1 MIILKM
7 NFFYHLKEIKIRLIY
22 ILFCFFITF
31 IFSYLYVETFIFL
44 MVEPLNANFIFMTLF
59 EGFYC
64 FFFTAFLL
72 TCFFTFFFFCYSIF
86 DFLKP
91 GLIKSEKSLFLFM
104 IKLEIN
110 ISFLAIFFSYNLF
123 LPFTIN
129 FLLSFEQNKFD
140 NFFNFFFQP
149 NLLDYIHFFFLSVF
163 IFFFFFQFPLF
174 VFLAVKTQLVGND
187 FFIKFRRE
195 FIFFFLLTGCLFSPP
210 DFFSQI
216 LVALPICFLYEII
229 IFWFVFN
236 NNFWR
241 VARMERGEFAKL

>member
-140 NFFNFFFQP
+140 NFFNFFFSTQFVRLYP
-149 NLLDYIHFFFLSVF
+149 FFFLVSFHFFFFSF
-163 IFFFFFQFPLF
+163 
-174 VFLAVKTQLVGND
+174 NSH
-187 FFIKFRRE
+187 
-195 FIFFFLLTGCLFSPP
+195 CLF
-210 DFFSQI
+210 F
-216 LVALPICFLYEII
+216 
-229 IFWFVFN
+229 
-236 NNFWR
+236 
-241 VARMERGEFAKL
+241 